1 MKLRPNLLLDTRLAE
16 RHINRGFLSREDY
29 EKHLAE
35 LPDLVDVAET
45 VVVEMTKVGLS
56 NVESTEDEEL
66 IG

>member
-1 MKLRPNLLLDTRLAE
+1 MKLRPNLLLDTRLVE
-16 RHINRGFLSREDY
+16 RHISRGFLSREEY

-35 LPDLVDVAET
+35 LPDLADVAVP

-66 IG
+66 A